1 MIINKF
7 GGEIM
12 ADPHLV
18 SLAAQHI
25 ARQIK
30 KGLQPVIVVSALKGV
45 TDDLEKRLHEHNNY
59 KNRWTS
65 GKGTWKLVYY
75 EKFNSRSEALKREKF
90 FKSGEGREFLKSII

>member
-1 MIINKF
+1 MVRLGREALGSILKMSNLTIFYTYVLINPKN
-7 GGEIM
+7 I
-12 ADPHLV
+12 LY
-18 SLAAQHI
+18 
-25 ARQIK
+25 
-30 KGLQPVIVVSALKGV
+30 KGV